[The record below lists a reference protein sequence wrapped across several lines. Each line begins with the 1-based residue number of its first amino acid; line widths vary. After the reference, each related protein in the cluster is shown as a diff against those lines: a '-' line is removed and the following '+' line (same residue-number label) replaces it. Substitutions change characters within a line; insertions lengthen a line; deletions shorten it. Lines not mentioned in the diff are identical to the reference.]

1 MQIDVTELEPCK
13 LSIHYE
19 ANFLEIADK
28 RAEVENAF
36 KKAPVPGFREGKA
49 QIEHIRVHYRQQID
63 DSLKRALAEDAFHNA
78 LFEKKLRPHGPPR
91 FNALFLD
98 GGKFTCDF
106 EIMTKPEFE
115 LPQWKDLEIPKPASP
130 HTVDELANQMMQEL
144 RVRLGD
150 VVPYSD
156 TDFIQMGDNVILDY
170 EGTINGERV
179 ETMCAQGEMITIG
192 KGPLQAFDTNLLG
205 MTLGET
211 REFDFTAPEGGLPS
225 LSGKVIHFKITLTMG
240 SKVVPCGL
248 DDELAKKMGKAN
260 FDDLNQYVTQAAFAR
275 VANGEKMAVHEA
287 VAKKLVDS
295 ATINVPNWMSLSEA
309 QYLAHQSQL
318 DWTIIPDEDKEKLIE
333 VAQQNVKLSLILDKI
348 RETTPEAQL
357 TDQEVFEIIKQNLAN
372 TKVTQSLDEVI
383 QQMNKTGYLQILFS
397 RIRDEYTMD
406 QVTKTVKL
414 IE

>member
-1 MQIDVTELEPCK
+1 MQIEVTELEPCK

-19 ANFLEIADK
+19 ANFLEISDK
-28 RAEVENAF
+28 RAEVERAF

-63 DSLKRALAEDAFHNA
+63 DSLKRALAEDAFHNT

-91 FNALFLD
+91 FNGLFLD

-106 EIMTKPEFE
+106 EILTKPDFE
-115 LPQWKDLEIPKPASP
+115 VPQWKDLEVPKPAAPMTS
-130 HTVDELANQMMQEL
+130 DELANQMMQEL

-150 VVPYSD
+150 VVPYTD
-156 TDFIQMGDNVILDY
+156 TDFVQMGDNVILDY
-170 EGTINGERV
+170 EGTIDGQKV
-179 ETMCAQGEMITIG
+179 DTMCATGEMVTMG
-192 KGPLQAFDTNLLG
+192 KGPLQTFDTNLLG

-225 LSGKVIHFKITLTMG
+225 LSGKTIHFKVTLNMG

-248 DDELAKKMGKAN
+248 NDDLAKKMGKET
-260 FDDLNQYVTQAAFAR
+260 FDDLQQFVSQAAFAR
-275 VANGEKMAVHEA
+275 VVNMEKMSVHEA
-287 VAKKLVDS
+287 IAKKLIESVQ
-295 ATINVPNWMSLSEA
+295 IKVPNWMSLSEA

-318 DWTIIPDEDKEKLIE
+318 DWNVMPDADKERLLE
-333 VAQQNVKLSLILDKI
+333 VAEQNVKLSLVLDKI

-357 TDQEVFEIIKQNLAN
+357 TDQEVFEIIKRNLAN
-372 TKVTQSLDEVI
+372 TKVTQNLDEVI

-397 RIRDEYTMD
+397 RIRDEFTMD
-406 QVTKTVKL
+406 QIAKTVKL

>member
-1 MQIDVTELEPCK
+1 MQIEVTELEPCK

-28 RAEVENAF
+28 REEVERAF

-106 EIMTKPEFE
+106 EILTKPDFE

-130 HTVDELANQMMQEL
+130 TTSDELANQMMQEL

-156 TDFIQMGDNVILDY
+156 TDFVQMGDNVILDY
-170 EGTINGERV
+170 EGTIDGEKV
-179 ETMCAQGEMITIG
+179 ETMCAQGEMITMG

-225 LSGKVIHFKITLTMG
+225 LSGKTIHFKVTLNMG
-240 SKVVPCGL
+240 SKIVPCAL
-248 DDELAKKMGKAN
+248 DDELAKKMGKAD
-260 FDDLNQYVTQAAFAR
+260 FEDLQQYVAQAAFAR
-275 VANGEKMAVHEA
+275 IANADKMNVHEA
-287 VAKKLVDS
+287 IARKLVDS
-295 ATINVPNWMSLSEA
+295 AQISVPNWMSLSEA

-318 DWTIIPDEDKEKLIE
+318 DWSIIPDVDKEKLIGIAE
-333 VAQQNVKLSLILDKI
+333 QNVKLSLILDKI

-357 TDQEVFEIIKQNLAN
+357 SDQEVFEIIKQNLAN
-372 TKVTQSLDEVI
+372 TRVTQSLDEVI

-397 RIRDEYTMD
+397 RIRDEFTMD
-406 QVTKTVKL
+406 HIAKSVRL